1 MSNRITREILV
12 RGGNLMMTRNTFPIR
27 GTKAERHFHHHEQV
41 SYILSGSFKFT
52 VGEEEKIL
60 KIGDNLYIGSNI
72 PHSAEAL
79 EDNSIVLDVF
89 TPQREDFLR

>member
-1 MSNRITREILV
+1 MSITREVLAY
-12 RGGNLMMTRNTFPIR
+12 GGNLMLTRNTFTTK
-27 GTKAERHFHHHEQV
+27 GTKADTHTHYHEQI
-41 SYILSGSFKFT
+41 SYILSGSFKFILDK
-52 VGEEEKIL
+52 EERIL
-60 KIGDNLYIGSNI
+60 NFGDSLYIPANM

>member
-1 MSNRITREILV
+1 MSIIREVLAH
-12 RGGNLMMTRNTFPIR
+12 GGNLMLTKNIFTIK
-27 GTKAERHFHHHEQV
+27 GTKAETHTHHHEQI
-41 SYILSGSFKFT
+41 SFILSGSFKFT
-52 VGEEEKIL
+52 LNKEERILNVG
-60 KIGDNLYIGSNI
+60 DSLYIPSNI

>member
-1 MSNRITREILV
+1 MSIVREILA
-12 RGGNLMMTRNTFPIR
+12 RGGNLMLTRNTFLTK
-27 GTKAERHFHHHEQV
+27 GTKAETHTHYHEQI
-41 SYILSGSFKFT
+41 SYILSGSFKFIVNNEEKLLK
-52 VGEEEKIL
+52 VGES
-60 KIGDNLYIGSNI
+60 LYIPSNA